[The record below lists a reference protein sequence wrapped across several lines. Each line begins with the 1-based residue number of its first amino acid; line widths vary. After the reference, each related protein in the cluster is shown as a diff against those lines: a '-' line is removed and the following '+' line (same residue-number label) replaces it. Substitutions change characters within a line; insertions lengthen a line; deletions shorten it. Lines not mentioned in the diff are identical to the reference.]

1 MTDITLFEGEV
12 VDLEK
17 RPKDDGL
24 EEDFDVVLS
33 GGTGGLSASVFCICE
48 STI

>member
-17 RPKDDGL
+17 RPEDEGL